1 MTATPTLPKNSHA
14 PATSEIRLPIEGM
27 TCASCVRRVERALE
41 KVEGVSAVS
50 VNLATDEATIAFDPA
65 KADQSMLTKAV
76 ESAGY
81 GIPVLEVS
89 LPVEGMTCASCVR
102 RVEKA
107 LERVPGVEAVSVNL
121 ATETAT
127 VRGVAGGAGRAALV
141 AAVEGAGYGVRDI
154 AESGS
159 EDESAALASAKH
171 RELRKLQITAVA
183 SLAVSAVLMLLMYW
197 PDWLFGGQPF
207 ESMKTMFV
215 VMFVLATPIQF
226 WAGGQFYKQAFAV
239 GRHFQGNMSTLV
251 AMGTS
256 AAFFYSAAVT
266 FFPERLLGHHTMP
279 EVYFETA
286 TVIIGLILTGRWLE
300 ARARIKTGAAISS
313 LMDLS
318 PKVARVIR
326 NDEEI
331 EIPAADIRIGD
342 VVRVRPGE
350 KIATDGVIL
359 MGASTVDE
367 SMLTGESLPIDKAPG
382 DEVIGA
388 TLNTTG
394 MFTFRA
400 TRVGKDTALAQI
412 IRLVSEAQGSK
423 APIQRLADTISSYF
437 VPIVLAAAVVT
448 FSVWYLAGPDPAFRN
463 ALQAAIAVLIIACP
477 CAMGLATPTAVMVG
491 TGRGA
496 ELGVLIKG
504 GQALEQTH
512 KVTAIVLDKTGTITR
527 GRPSVSAIVPAAGFE
542 RETVLEVAASAEQ
555 GSEHPLGAAIVRYAR
570 EAGSNLQSV
579 DQFAALAGQGIAAS
593 ANGREVLVGTWS
605 LLDSRGIDTGPLRA
619 GAAEMASAGQ
629 TPMYVAID
637 GLLAGIIGVADTV
650 KPESASAIAQMR
662 SLGLDV
668 WMLTGDN
675 RVTAESVAAQV
686 GIPADHVVAEVL
698 PGAKSDAVRSL
709 QERGQIVAMVGDGIN
724 DAPALAQADLG
735 VAIGTGADVA
745 MEASDITLVGGD
757 LRGVVTAFALSEQ
770 TMHTIR
776 QNLFWA
782 FAYNV
787 VLIPVAMGVLYPFTG
802 QLLNPGLAA
811 GAMALSSVSV
821 IANSLR
827 LRSFTLRSARRQ
839 DPPSAVQAATPAPQ
853 GN

>member
-1 MTATPTLPKNSHA
+1 VPTV
-14 PATSEIRLPIEGM
+14 EI
-27 TCASCVRRVERALE
+27 A
-41 KVEGVSAVS
+41 
-50 VNLATDEATIAFDPA
+50 
-65 KADQSMLTKAV
+65 
-76 ESAGY
+76 
-81 GIPVLEVS
+81 

-107 LERVPGVEAVSVNL
+107 LERVPGVENVSVNL

-127 VRGVAGGAGRAALV
+127 VKGVAGAADRQTMI
-141 AAVEGAGYGVRDI
+141 AAIEGAGYGVRDI
-154 AESGS
+154 AIENDG
-159 EDESAALASAKH
+159 DQADALAAARQ
-171 RELRKLQITAVA
+171 RETRVLQIKAVV

-197 PDWLFGGQPF
+197 PDWLPGEPSWP
-207 ESMKTMFV
+207 SMKTLFV
-215 VMFVLATPIQF
+215 VMFAMATPVQF
-226 WAGGQFYKQAFAV
+226 WAGGQFYRQAIAAA
-239 GRHFQGNMSTLV
+239 RHLQANMSTLV

-256 AAFFYSAAVT
+256 AAYFYSAAVT
-266 FFPERLLGHHTMP
+266 FFPERILGHDAMP

-286 TVIIGLILTGRWLE
+286 TVIIGFILTGRWLE
-300 ARARIKTGAAISS
+300 ARARSRTGAAISS

-318 PKVARVIR
+318 PKVARVLR
-326 NDEEI
+326 DDEELA
-331 EIPAADIRIGD
+331 IPAAEIRIGD
-342 VVRVRPGE
+342 IVRVRPGE

-359 MGASTVDE
+359 SGASTVDE
-367 SMLTGESLPIDKAPG
+367 SMLTGESLPVEKAPG

-394 MFTFRA
+394 TFTFRA
-400 TRVGKDTALAQI
+400 TRVGKDTALSQI

-423 APIQRLADTISSYF
+423 APIQRLVDTISSYF
-437 VPIVLAAAVVT
+437 VPLVLLAAAFT
-448 FSVWYLAGPDPAFRN
+448 FFIWYLAGPDPAFRN
-463 ALQAAIAVLIIACP
+463 ALQATIAVLIIACP

-504 GQALEQTH
+504 GVALEQAH
-512 KVTAIVLDKTGTITR
+512 KVTAVVLDKTGTITR
-527 GRPSVSAIVPAAGFE
+527 GKPSVTAVLPAPGFTVE
-542 RETVLEVAASAEQ
+542 RVLETAASAEQ
-555 GSEHPLGAAIVRYAR
+555 GSEHPLGAAIVRHAR
-570 EAGSNLQSV
+570 ETGARLLAVDRFEAIAGK
-579 DQFAALAGQGIAAS
+579 GIAARVD
-593 ANGREVLVGTWS
+593 GRDVLAGTWQ
-605 LLDSRGIDTGPLRA
+605 LLESRGIDVAHMRTDAQEL
-619 GAAEMASAGQ
+619 AASGQ

-637 GLLAGIIGVADTV
+637 GALAGIISVADTV
-650 KPESASAIAQMR
+650 KPDSAQAIAEMQA
-662 SLGLDV
+662 LGLDV

-675 RVTAESVAAQV
+675 RVTAEAVAAQI
-686 GIPADHVVAEVL
+686 GIPAGRVVAEVL
-698 PGAKSDAVRSL
+698 PGAKSEAISAL
-709 QERGQIVAMVGDGIN
+709 QQQGQAVAMVGDGIN

-757 LRGVVTAFALSEQ
+757 LRGVVTAFALSGQ

-821 IANSLR
+821 VANSLR
-827 LRSFTLRSARRQ
+827 LRNYTPRKAAGGSPPARSGSLTW
-839 DPPSAVQAATPAPQ
+839 DKAVQPVSHRIPQ
-853 GN
+853 YERSRTGDAQTGDVVSGS

>member
-1 MTATPTLPKNSHA
+1 MS
-14 PATSEIRLPIEGM
+14 TSSTISNVAHDSVSEEVRLPIEGM
-27 TCASCVRRVERALE
+27 TCASCVRRVERALQ
-41 KVEGVSAVS
+41 KVDGVSAVS
-50 VNLATDEATIAFDPA
+50 VNLATDEATVAFDPA
-65 KADQSMLTKAV
+65 KVDRTSLTTAI

-81 GIPVLEVS
+81 GVPLIEVL

-107 LERVPGVEAVSVNL
+107 LERVPGVKAVSVNL

-127 VRGVAGGAGRAALV
+127 VRGVAGATARPALV
-141 AAVEGAGYGVRDI
+141 AAVEGAGYAVQDI
-154 AESGS
+154 SGPDAGDQCES
-159 EDESAALASAKH
+159 LARSKH
-171 RELRKLQITAVA
+171 RELRKIQIKAVA
-183 SLAVSAVLMLLMYW
+183 SLAVSALLMLLMYW
-197 PDWLFGGQPF
+197 PAGLFGGQPF
-207 ESMKTMFV
+207 DSMKTMHI
-215 VMFVLATPIQF
+215 VMFALAAPIQF
-226 WAGGQFYKQAFAV
+226 WAAGQFYKQAFAAA
-239 GRHFQGNMSTLV
+239 RHLQGNMSTLV
-251 AMGTS
+251 VMGTS

-266 FFPERLLGHHTMP
+266 FFPERIIGHHTMP
-279 EVYFETA
+279 EVYYETA

-326 NDEEI
+326 NDEEV
-331 EIPAADIRIGD
+331 EIPASEIRFGD

-359 MGASTVDE
+359 LGASTVDE
-367 SMLTGESLPIDKAPG
+367 SMLTGESLPVDKSAG

-394 MFTFRA
+394 TFTFKA

-412 IRLVSEAQGSK
+412 VRLVSEAQGSK

-437 VPIVLAAAVVT
+437 VPVVLVAAAFT
-448 FSVWYLAGPDPAFRN
+448 FSIWYVAGPDPAFRN

-504 GQALEQTH
+504 GQALEQAH
-512 KVTAIVLDKTGTITR
+512 KVTAVVLDKTGTITR
-527 GRPSVSAIVPAAGFE
+527 GKPSVSAVVVASGFD
-542 RETVLEVAASAEQ
+542 RDTVLEAAASAEQ
-555 GSEHPLGAAIVRYAR
+555 GSEHPLGAAIVRYAQESGLSMQPVER
-570 EAGSNLQSV
+570 FE
-579 DQFAALAGQGIAAS
+579 ALAGQGIVAS
-593 ANGREVLVGTWS
+593 VNDRDMLIGTWS
-605 LLDSRGIDTGPLRA
+605 LLDDRGIDVGPLRA
-619 GAAEMASAGQ
+619 DSARMASAGQ

-637 GLLAGIIGVADTV
+637 GALAGVISVSDTV
-650 KPESASAIAQMR
+650 KPESGLAISQMR
-662 SLGLDV
+662 SLGLDI

-675 RVTAESVAAQV
+675 RVTAEAVAAQV
-686 GIPADHVVAEVL
+686 GIPSDHVIAEVL
-698 PGAKSDAVRSL
+698 PAAKSDAVRSL
-709 QERGQIVAMVGDGIN
+709 QEQGNSVAMVGDGIN

-770 TMHTIR
+770 TMRTIR

-787 VLIPVAMGVLYPFTG
+787 VLIPVAMGLLYPFTG
-802 QLLNPGLAA
+802 LLLNPGLAA

-827 LRSFTLRSARRQ
+827 LRNFSLRGPRGQDAAAPIPVASRR
-839 DPPSAVQAATPAPQ
+839 PVS
-853 GN
+853 N